1 VATNLAQTLKG
12 CRSWVDLQRRWRPLT
27 KKQKGNLFE
36 ELTKH
41 YLLLEPEYASKL
53 KSVWLLGEVPSRLA
67 KRLKLPSND
76 QGIDLVAETKE
87 GEYWAIQ
94 SKYREESDQSIT
106 WREISTFTGLAF
118 GVCRGFSYGLIA
130 STTERITNV
139 LKHQDRIGFAAL
151 DVWQGLD
158 EEFFKRLQNH
168 LYHKREVLKPRLPRP
183 HQNQAIADAVTY
195 FVKKKHKRG
204 KLIMPCGTG
213 KSLTSYFI
221 AQKLNA
227 RKIVIAVP
235 SLSLIKQTL
244 KAWMY
249 ESMARKQNVEWICV
263 CSDESAGKVEQ
274 DDAVV
279 LKQDLGVPCLTN
291 SKEIAEWLKRKH
303 NSLSIVFTT
312 YQSGEAL
319 AKAARKAGFTF
330 DLGIMDEAH
339 KTAGAKDR
347 LFSHLILDKN
357 IKIDRRLFMTATE
370 RRYRGESDEI
380 LSMEDPDDYG
390 ETIHKLSFKKA
401 LEYKPA
407 ILSDY
412 KVVTIH
418 ISKEEIVGLVRNRAF
433 VRPKMKGWGK
443 EMEAE
448 NLAALIALR
457 KAMSKYPIRHAVS
470 FHGSIKRAQDFQES
484 NDAYSKSFPSSGRLQ
499 TFHVSGKTP
508 TGTRAKEIDEFSK
521 APRGL
526 ITNARCLTEGVD
538 VPNIDAVL
546 FADPRRSLVDIVQA
560 VGRALRPSPNKKFG
574 YVIVPVVHKKNAK
587 PNDIFDSDSFKE
599 VLTTLR
605 ALGSQDDRLIEYFRA
620 ISQGKPSKN
629 KRPLEDILTEKL
641 AKKIDLREFAKSVEL
656 RCWDR
661 LAKLS
666 WRPFKDARAFVRSLK
681 LRNTH
686 EWRMY
691 GKGKLRGYPTKP
703 SDIPAGPQRVYR
715 GAGWV
720 NLGDWLGT
728 GRLSNIGR
736 KWRPFKEA
744 RSFVRRLGLKS
755 SKYWNLY
762 CVGKDSKKR
771 IKPADIP
778 GIPSRVYKLSG
789 WSSMGDWL
797 GTGVIASGTIKY
809 RPYERARSFVRSLGL
824 KSVAEWTLYI
834 HGRYGQKQKLP
845 KDIPMSPSVR
855 YKDKGWK
862 GFGDWLGTGTIAP
875 FLRKYRSLRSSKK
888 WANSLGL
895 KTVSEWKEYKKKNHL
910 PEDIPASPSLVYKN
924 DGWKGFGDWLG
935 SANISPFG
943 RTFLTYKKARA
954 ITRKL
959 RLRTQSEWVLFS
971 KGTHPRLGK
980 RPFNIP
986 SNPNLN
992 YKGKG
997 WRGWDDFLN
1006 MKSYRKEYFL
1016 KKHLSYKAARAI
1028 ARKLGC
1034 TKSADWGAALKKIKK
1049 QTSQSL
1055 VMPSR
1060 PKTYYA
1066 KKGWINWEDFLGY
1079 NKNKEYYKA
1088 IISKRYRP
1096 FKEAR
1101 AFARKRKYKSISE
1114 WRNLCV
1120 RKSKYDKKPRDIP
1133 SCPNFVYSGK
1143 GWVGWPNFLGTDQ
1156 KR

>member
-1 VATNLAQTLKG
+1 MATNLAQTLKG
-12 CRSWVDLQRRWRPLT
+12 CRSWADLQRRWRPLT

-53 KSVWLLGEVPSRLA
+53 KSVWLLGEVPTALA

-76 QGIDLVAETKE
+76 QGIDLLAETKE

-195 FVKKKHKRG
+195 FVKKRHKRG

-221 AQKLNA
+221 AQKLKA

-249 ESMARKQNVEWICV
+249 ESLARKQDVEWICV
-263 CSDESAGKVEQ
+263 CSDETAGKVEQ

-291 SKEIAEWLKRKH
+291 SKEIADWLKRKH
-303 NSLSIVFTT
+303 NSLTIVFTT
-312 YQSGEAL
+312 YQSGEIL
-319 AKAARKAGFTF
+319 AKAARDAAFTF

-339 KTAGAKDR
+339 KTAGAKER
-347 LFSHLILDKN
+347 LFSHLLLEKN

-418 ISKEEIVGLVRNRAF
+418 ISQEEIADLVRNRAF
-433 VRPKMKGWGK
+433 VRPKTKGWGK

-457 KAMSKYPIRHAVS
+457 KAMNKYPIRHAVS

-508 TGTRAKEIDEFSK
+508 TGTRAKEIDQFSR
-521 APRGL
+521 APRSL

-546 FADPRRSLVDIVQA
+546 FADPRKSLVDIVQA
-560 VGRALRPSPNKKFG
+560 VGRALRPSPKKKFG
-574 YVIVPVVHKKNAK
+574 YIVLPVVHEKNAK
-587 PNDIFDSDSFKE
+587 PEDIFASDSFKE

-605 ALGSQDDRLIEYFRA
+605 ALGSQDDRIIEYFRS
-620 ISQGKPSKN
+620 ISQGKCPGG
-629 KRPLEDILTEKL
+629 RRTFEGVLTEKL
-641 AKKIDLREFAKSVEL
+641 AEKIDLKEFVNSVEL

-661 LAKLS
+661 LAKLA
-666 WRPFKDARAFVRSLK
+666 WRSFEEARAHIRALKLKNQNQWRLYVIGRLPGHPPKPADIPVAPDNAYKAKGWISFGDWLGTWSVASTKRIFKPFKKAREFVHKLQFKSSLEWRRYATGRNIKLGPLPEDIPSNPNFTYRSKGWVSWGDWLGTGYIAPQFRVYRPLKEARAFVRSLNLK
-681 LRNTH
+681 TGSQ
-686 EWRMY
+686 WRDY
-691 GKGKLRGYPTKP
+691 TKGKLRGHKIKP
-703 SDIPAGPQRVYR
+703 DDIPANPASAYHGE
-715 GAGWV
+715 GWV
-720 NLGDWLGT
+720 
-728 GRLSNIGR
+728 
-736 KWRPFKEA
+736 
-744 RSFVRRLGLKS
+744 
-755 SKYWNLY
+755 
-762 CVGKDSKKR
+762 
-771 IKPADIP
+771 
-778 GIPSRVYKLSG
+778 
-789 WSSMGDWL
+789 SMGDWL
-797 GTGVIASGTIKY
+797 GTRSIAPQLREY
-809 RPYERARSFVRSLGL
+809 RSFNKARAFARSLCLKTVTAWRTLKKLPSDIPKKPYHVYRDMGWKSWSDWLGANVASTKDRNYREFKRARVFARKLKLGG
-824 KSVAEWTLYI
+824 KDEWIDFYKKGSI
-834 HGRYGQKQKLP
+834 P
-845 KDIPMSPSVR
+845 KDIPKTPSKA
-855 YKDKGWK
+855 YGGKGWK
-862 GFGDWLGTGTIAP
+862 GFGDWLGTGRVANQNFVYLP
-875 FLRKYRSLRSSKK
+875 FLKARAIVRK
-888 WANSLGL
+888 LGL
-895 KTVSEWKEYKKKNHL
+895 KNQKEWKAFTEKKKQKN
-910 PEDIPASPSLVYKN
+910 IPASPWRTYATKGWVSL
-924 DGWKGFGDWLG
+924 GDWLG
-935 SANISPFG
+935 NSNVAPSL
-943 RTFLTYKKARA
+943 RVFLPYAKARA
-954 ITRKL
+954 
-959 RLRTQSEWVLFS
+959 FS
-971 KGTHPRLGK
+971 RRLGFRGQVDWNSFCRGELK
-980 RPFNIP
+980 EKGLRPAKIP
-986 SNPNLN
+986 ADPRKTYLKN
-992 YKGKG
+992 GWKG
-997 WRGWDDFLN
+997 W
-1006 MKSYRKEYFL
+1006 
-1016 KKHLSYKAARAI
+1016 
-1028 ARKLGC
+1028 
-1034 TKSADWGAALKKIKK
+1034 AD
-1049 QTSQSL
+1049 
-1055 VMPSR
+1055 
-1060 PKTYYA
+1060 
-1066 KKGWINWEDFLGY
+1066 
-1079 NKNKEYYKA
+1079 
-1088 IISKRYRP
+1088 
-1096 FKEAR
+1096 
-1101 AFARKRKYKSISE
+1101 
-1114 WRNLCV
+1114 
-1120 RKSKYDKKPRDIP
+1120 
-1133 SCPNFVYSGK
+1133 
-1143 GWVGWPNFLGTDQ
+1143 FLGTDR

>member
-12 CRSWVDLQRRWRPLT
+12 CRSWADLQRRWRPLT

-53 KSVWLLGEVPSRLA
+53 KSVWLLGEVPTALA

-168 LYHKREVLKPRLPRP
+168 LYHKREALKPRLPRP
-183 HQNQAIADAVTY
+183 HQNKAIADAFTY

-221 AQKLNA
+221 AQKLKA
-227 RKIVIAVP
+227 RKILIAVP

-249 ESMARKQNVEWICV
+249 ESMARKQDVEWICV

-291 SKEIAEWLKRKH
+291 SKEIAEWLKHKH
-303 NSLSIVFTT
+303 NSLTIVFTT
-312 YQSGEAL
+312 YQSGQAL
-319 AKAARKAGFTF
+319 AKAARDAAFTF

-339 KTAGAKDR
+339 KTAGSKGR
-347 LFSHLILDKN
+347 VFSHLVLDKN
-357 IKIDRRLFMTATE
+357 VKISRRLFMTATE
-370 RRYRGESDEI
+370 RRYQGQSDEI

-401 LEYKPA
+401 LEYKPS

-418 ISKEEIVGLVRNRAF
+418 ISQEEIADLVRNRAF
-433 VRPKMKGWGK
+433 VRPKSKGWGK

-457 KAMSKYPIRHAVS
+457 KAMNKYPIRHAVS

-508 TGTRAKEIDEFSK
+508 TGTRAKEIDQFSK

-605 ALGSQDDRLIEYFRA
+605 ALGSQDDRIIEYFRA
-620 ISQGKPSKN
+620 VSQGRHPKGR
-629 KRPLEDILTEKL
+629 RPFEGVLTEIL
-641 AKKIDLREFAKSVEL
+641 AKKIDLREFVRSVEL

-666 WRPFKDARAFVRSLK
+666 WRPFIEARSFARSLGLK
-681 LRNTH
+681 SLE
-686 EWRMY
+686 EWSEKY
-691 GKGKLRGYPTKP
+691 TKGEIPA
-703 SDIPAGPQRVYR
+703 DIPIAPWGVYKDS
-715 GAGWV
+715 GWISA
-720 NLGDWLGT
+720 GDWLGT
-728 GRLSNIGR
+728 GNIATQKRVYIDYKKAEKIVRSLGLQNQTEWYNTTRAKNKKPAILEGIPNNPHQTYKDEGWKTWNEWLGTKPKGNRKFLSFVKARAVIRKLKFKSQKEFFSFCRGRDPLGR
-736 KWRPFKEA
+736 KLPINISA
-744 RSFVRRLGLKS
+744 TPHGTYKS
-755 SKYWNLY
+755 S
-762 CVGKDSKKR
+762 
-771 IKPADIP
+771 
-778 GIPSRVYKLSG
+778 G
-789 WSSMGDWL
+789 WKGYGDWL
-797 GTGVIASGTIKY
+797 GTGIRGTQERPYWSYEKCSVFMKSKAFTKQDDFIEFSKSPEYRKKYINYIPYNPQKVFKKKWKGWGHYLKTGNVATYQRKYLPFTAARKIVRKVGFKTIKEWRKACRGILLNRGSIPINVPANPNYVY
-809 RPYERARSFVRSLGL
+809 RN
-824 KSVAEWTLYI
+824 
-834 HGRYGQKQKLP
+834 
-845 KDIPMSPSVR
+845 
-855 YKDKGWK
+855 KGWK
-862 GFGDWLGTGTIAP
+862 GFGDWLGTGNLSPI
-875 FLRKYRSLRSSKK
+875 RKFCSFSKAKK
-888 WANSLGL
+888 WALENKIKSGL
-895 KTVSEWKEYKKKNHL
+895 EWKQMTIK
-910 PEDIPASPSLVYKN
+910 
-924 DGWKGFGDWLG
+924 LG
-935 SANISPFG
+935 SEFP
-943 RTFLTYKKARA
+943 
-954 ITRKL
+954 
-959 RLRTQSEWVLFS
+959 Q
-971 KGTHPRLGK
+971 
-980 RPFNIP
+980 NIP
-986 SNPNLN
+986 RVPFVA

-997 WRGWDDFLN
+997 WCGWPSFLSSDKWN
-1006 MKSYRKEYFL
+1006 PLRKICSYAE
-1016 KKHLSYKAARAI
+1016 
-1028 ARKLGC
+1028 
-1034 TKSADWGAALKKIKK
+1034 
-1049 QTSQSL
+1049 
-1055 VMPSR
+1055 
-1060 PKTYYA
+1060 A
-1066 KKGWINWEDFLGY
+1066 KK
-1079 NKNKEYYKA
+1079 
-1088 IISKRYRP
+1088 
-1096 FKEAR
+1096 
-1101 AFARKRKYKSISE
+1101 FARKNKIITCTQWMRFLKAKG
-1114 WRNLCV
+1114 NKAC
-1120 RKSKYDKKPRDIP
+1120 RDIP
-1133 SCPNFVYSGK
+1133 RAPDQVYIGK
-1143 GWVGWPNFLGTDQ
+1143 GWKSWPNFLGTDQ

>member
-1 VATNLAQTLKG
+1 VPTNLAQTLKG
-12 CRSWVDLQRRWRPLT
+12 CRSWADLQRRWRPLT

-36 ELTKH
+36 ELTKY

-53 KSVWLLGEVPSRLA
+53 KSVWLLGEVPTALA

-76 QGIDLVAETKE
+76 QGIDLLAETKE

-168 LYHKREVLKPRLPRP
+168 LYQKQEVLKPRLPRP
-183 HQNQAIADAVTY
+183 HQNKAIADAFTY
-195 FVKKKHKRG
+195 FIKKKHKRG

-221 AQKLNA
+221 AQKLKA

-249 ESMARKQNVEWICV
+249 ESMARKQDVEWICV

-291 SKEIAEWLKRKH
+291 SKQIAEWLKRKH
-303 NSLSIVFTT
+303 NALTIVFTT
-312 YQSGEAL
+312 YQSGQAL

-357 IKIDRRLFMTATE
+357 IKIARRLFMTATE

-380 LSMEDPDDYG
+380 LSMEDPDNYG

-401 LEYKPA
+401 LEYRPS

-418 ISKEEIVGLVRNRAF
+418 ISQEEVADLVRNRAF
-433 VRPKMKGWGK
+433 VRSKMKGWGK

-448 NLAALIALR
+448 SLAALIALR

-470 FHGSIKRAQDFQES
+470 FHGSIKRAQDFQET
-484 NDAYSKSFPSSGRLQ
+484 NDAYSKSFPSNGRLQ

-508 TGTRAKEIDEFSK
+508 TGTRAKEIDQFSK
-521 APRGL
+521 ARRSL

-546 FADPRRSLVDIVQA
+546 FADPRKSLVDIVQA
-560 VGRALRPSPNKKFG
+560 VGRALRPSTHKKFG

-587 PNDIFDSDSFKE
+587 SDEVLDSDSFKE

-605 ALGSQDDRLIEYFRA
+605 ALGSQDDRIIEYFRD
-620 ISQGKPSKN
+620 ISQGKASRIR
-629 KRPLEDILTEKL
+629 RPFEDVLTEQL
-641 AKKIDLREFAKSVEL
+641 AKKIDLKEFVNSIEL

-666 WRPFKDARAFVRSLK
+666 WRPF
-681 LRNTH
+681 
-686 EWRMY
+686 E
-691 GKGKLRGYPTKP
+691 
-703 SDIPAGPQRVYR
+703 
-715 GAGWV
+715 
-720 NLGDWLGT
+720 
-728 GRLSNIGR
+728 
-736 KWRPFKEA
+736 EA
-744 RSFVRRLGLKS
+744 RDFVHRLGLKS
-755 SKYWNLY
+755 GKEWFLFAKSKRL
-762 CVGKDSKKR
+762 
-771 IKPADIP
+771 PPDIP
-778 GIPSRVYKLSG
+778 VAARRVYSDAG
-789 WSSMGDWL
+789 WKSMGDWL
-797 GTGVIASGTIKY
+797 GTGYISHRLRRYWTFSK
-809 RPYERARSFVRSLGL
+809 ARNYVHKLGL
-824 KSVAEWTLYI
+824 KTRDQWETFSHAKNIST
-834 HGRYGQKQKLP
+834 KSCP
-845 KDIPMSPSVR
+845 DFIPIAPQIV
-855 YKDKGWK
+855 YKDEGWS
-862 GFGDWLGTGTIAP
+862 GMGDWLGTGFIHP
-875 FLRKYRSLRSSKK
+875 RLRKYQSFDKARAFVCKLGLKSTSDWQLFCAGKLKGIEKLPNSIPTHPDRVYSGKGWKGMGHWLGTDYIANFLRSYMPFRK
-888 WANSLGL
+888 ARLFARGLGL
-895 KTVSEWKEYKKKNHL
+895 KTSKEWDLYYNKHK
-910 PEDIPASPSLVYKN
+910 PPGIPAAPKIVYK
-924 DGWKGFGDWLG
+924 DKGWEGMGDWLG
-935 SANISPFG
+935 TDSIASQF
-943 RTFLTYKKARA
+943 RVYRSYKKAVGFV
-954 ITRKL
+954 RKL
-959 RLRTQSEWVLFS
+959 GLKSQKDWYRYVKGGFLDKPTLPKDIPANPVRTYSGSGWKGIGHWIGSFNTAPYEREYMPFNKARLFARSLNLKSRSEWRNFCS
-971 KGTHPRLGK
+971 NRLK
-980 RPFNIP
+980 TKKPINIP
-986 SNPNLN
+986 SNPNLV
-992 YKGKG
+992 YSSWKGMGDWLGTGNISNEQKK
-997 WRGWDDFLN
+997 FLQF
-1006 MKSYRKEYFL
+1006 RE
-1016 KKHLSYKAARAI
+1016 ARNV
-1028 ARKLGC
+1028 ARKLKLRSMSQWKQHISS
-1034 TKSADWGAALKKIKK
+1034 TKAVNL
-1049 QTSQSL
+1049 
-1055 VMPSR
+1055 
-1060 PKTYYA
+1060 PKAPDIVYK
-1066 KKGWINWEDFLGY
+1066 KKGWLGW
-1079 NKNKEYYKA
+1079 
-1088 IISKRYRP
+1088 S
-1096 FKEAR
+1096 
-1101 AFARKRKYKSISE
+1101 
-1114 WRNLCV
+1114 
-1120 RKSKYDKKPRDIP
+1120 
-1133 SCPNFVYSGK
+1133 
-1143 GWVGWPNFLGTDQ
+1143 NFLGTDR
-1156 KR
+1156 KPKT

>member
-1 VATNLAQTLKG
+1 MATNLAQTLKG
-12 CRSWVDLQRRWRPLT
+12 CRSWADLQRRWRPLT

-53 KSVWLLGEVPSRLA
+53 KSVWLLGEVPTALA

-76 QGIDLVAETKE
+76 QGIDLLAETKE

-249 ESMARKQNVEWICV
+249 ESMARKQDVEWICV

-303 NSLSIVFTT
+303 NSLTIVFTT
-312 YQSGEAL
+312 YQSGQAL
-319 AKAARKAGFTF
+319 AKAARDAAFTF
-330 DLGIMDEAH
+330 DLGILDEAH
-339 KTAGAKDR
+339 KTAGGKGR
-347 LFSHLILDKN
+347 VFSHLVLDKN
-357 IKIDRRLFMTATE
+357 VKISRRLFMTATE
-370 RRYRGESDEI
+370 RRYQGQSDEI

-418 ISKEEIVGLVRNRAF
+418 ISQEEIADLVRNRAF
-433 VRPKMKGWGK
+433 VRPKTKGWDK

-457 KAMSKYPIRHAVS
+457 KAMNKYPIRHAVS
-470 FHGSIKRAQDFQES
+470 FHGSIRRAQDFQES
-484 NDAYSKSFPSSGRLQ
+484 NDAYTKSFPSSESLQ
-499 TFHVSGKTP
+499 TFHVSGNTP
-508 TGTRAKEIDEFSK
+508 TGTRAKEIDQFSK
-521 APRGL
+521 APRSL

-546 FADPRRSLVDIVQA
+546 FADPRKSLVDIVQA

-574 YVIVPVVHKKNAK
+574 YVIVPVVHEKNAK
-587 PNDIFDSDSFKE
+587 SDEVLDSDSFRE

-605 ALGSQDDRLIEYFRA
+605 ALGSQDDRIIEYFKD
-620 ISQGKPSKN
+620 ISQGKASRIR
-629 KRPLEDILTEKL
+629 RPFEDVMTERL
-641 AKKIDLREFAKSVEL
+641 AKKINLKEFVNSVEL

-666 WRPFKDARAFVRSLK
+666 WRPFHEARDHVRVLRLDSMQGWLK
-681 LRNTH
+681 LCLKR
-686 EWRMY
+686 RQ
-691 GKGKLRGYPTKP
+691 GL
-703 SDIPAGPQRVYR
+703 APQ
-715 GAGWV
+715 
-720 NLGDWLGT
+720 
-728 GRLSNIGR
+728 
-736 KWRPFKEA
+736 
-744 RSFVRRLGLKS
+744 LK
-755 SKYWNLY
+755 
-762 CVGKDSKKR
+762 D
-771 IKPADIP
+771 
-778 GIPSRVYKLSG
+778 
-789 WSSMGDWL
+789 
-797 GTGVIASGTIKY
+797 
-809 RPYERARSFVRSLGL
+809 
-824 KSVAEWTLYI
+824 
-834 HGRYGQKQKLP
+834 
-845 KDIPMSPSVR
+845 
-855 YKDKGWK
+855 
-862 GFGDWLGTGTIAP
+862 
-875 FLRKYRSLRSSKK
+875 
-888 WANSLGL
+888 
-895 KTVSEWKEYKKKNHL
+895 
-910 PEDIPASPSLVYKN
+910 
-924 DGWKGFGDWLG
+924 
-935 SANISPFG
+935 
-943 RTFLTYKKARA
+943 
-954 ITRKL
+954 
-959 RLRTQSEWVLFS
+959 
-971 KGTHPRLGK
+971 
-980 RPFNIP
+980 IP
-986 SNPNLN
+986 SNPDKAYQNL
-992 YKGKG
+992 
-997 WRGWDDFLN
+997 DP
-1006 MKSYRKEYFL
+1006 
-1016 KKHLSYKAARAI
+1016 
-1028 ARKLGC
+1028 
-1034 TKSADWGAALKKIKK
+1034 
-1049 QTSQSL
+1049 Q
-1055 VMPSR
+1055 R
-1060 PKTYYA
+1060 PLA
-1066 KKGWINWEDFLGY
+1066 WLPGRSN
-1079 NKNKEYYKA
+1079 
-1088 IISKRYRP
+1088 P
-1096 FKEAR
+1096 CH
-1101 AFARKRKYKSISE
+1101 
-1114 WRNLCV
+1114 RN
-1120 RKSKYDKKPRDIP
+1120 
-1133 SCPNFVYSGK
+1133 
-1143 GWVGWPNFLGTDQ
+1143 
-1156 KR
+1156 

>member
-12 CRSWVDLQRRWRPLT
+12 CRSWADLQRRWRPLT

-53 KSVWLLGEVPSRLA
+53 KSVWLLGEVPTALA

-76 QGIDLVAETKE
+76 QGIDLLAETNE

-151 DVWQGLD
+151 DVWQGLN
-158 EEFFKRLQNH
+158 EEFFKRLQQQ
-168 LYHKREVLKPRLPRP
+168 LYHKREVLKARLPRP
-183 HQNQAIADAVTY
+183 HQNKAIADAVTY

-221 AQKLNA
+221 AQKLKA
-227 RKIVIAVP
+227 QKIVIAVP

-249 ESMARKQNVEWICV
+249 ESMARKQDVEWICV

-303 NSLSIVFTT
+303 NSLTIVFTT
-312 YQSGEAL
+312 YQSGQAL
-319 AKAARKAGFTF
+319 AKAARDAAFTF

-347 LFSHLILDKN
+347 LFSHLILDNN
-357 IKIDRRLFMTATE
+357 IKINRRLFMTATE

-390 ETIHKLSFKKA
+390 ETLHKLSFKKA

-418 ISKEEIVGLVRNRAF
+418 ISQEEIADLVRNRAF
-433 VRPKMKGWGK
+433 VKPKTKGWGK

-457 KAMSKYPIRHAVS
+457 KAMNKYPIRHAVS

-508 TGTRAKEIDEFSK
+508 TGTRAKEIDQFSR

-629 KRPLEDILTEKL
+629 KRPLEDVLTEKL

-666 WRPFKDARAFVRSLK
+666 WRPFEEAREVVRALKVRSSEKYRLLFDK
-681 LRNTH
+681 QKNQNVKILP
-686 EWRMY
+686 
-691 GKGKLRGYPTKP
+691 L
-703 SDIPAGPQRVYR
+703 DIPLKPDRIYKDI
-715 GAGWV
+715 GWKSWS
-720 NLGDWLGT
+720 DWLG
-728 GRLSNIGR
+728 SKNIATFLRQYTKFISAR
-736 KWRPFKEA
+736 KYIRK
-744 RSFVRRLGLKS
+744 LKLKS
-755 SKYWNLY
+755 QGEWRLY
-762 CVGKDSKKR
+762 SQGKLKG
-771 IKPADIP
+771 KPQKPQEIP
-778 GIPSRVYKLSG
+778 TSPDVVYKNSG
-789 WSSMGDWL
+789 WSGYSNWL
-797 GTGVIASGTIKY
+797 GNGVVIRSPLFNYKAALKYIRREELQKASEYKKWIGKKHQLDIYPYKRIPKAPEIA
-809 RPYERARSFVRSLGL
+809 
-824 KSVAEWTLYI
+824 
-834 HGRYGQKQKLP
+834 
-845 KDIPMSPSVR
+845 
-855 YKDKGWK
+855 YKNKGWK
-862 GFGDWLGTGTIAP
+862 GWYHWLGQRERYMPKTFYLPYGKA
-875 FLRKYRSLRSSKK
+875 KK
-888 WANSLGL
+888 IVKKEKL
-895 KTVSEWKEYKKKNHL
+895 KNRNEWRRFVLTKDFKKLCYKKVPL
-910 PEDIPASPSLVYKN
+910 SPHKIYGKKA
-924 DGWKGFGDWLG
+924 WKGWGDWLG
-935 SANISPFG
+935 SGNVATRRIRFWS
-943 RTFLTYKKARA
+943 YKKASKYLKTLK
-954 ITRKL
+954 IKNTNEWRKYL
-959 RLRTQSEWVLFS
+959 RNQNPLT
-971 KGTHPRLGK
+971 PK
-980 RPFNIP
+980 RIKNIP
-986 SNPNLN
+986 TNPQKV
-992 YKGKG
+992 YRSSG
-997 WRGWDDFLN
+997 WR
-1006 MKSYRKEYFL
+1006 S
-1016 KKHLSYKAARAI
+1016 LS
-1028 ARKLGC
+1028 L
-1034 TKSADWGAALKKIKK
+1034 
-1049 QTSQSL
+1049 
-1055 VMPSR
+1055 
-1060 PKTYYA
+1060 
-1066 KKGWINWEDFLGY
+1066 FLGY
-1079 NKNKEYYKA
+1079 DPKNQICETWAAKYIELKN
-1088 IISKRYRP
+1088 
-1096 FKEAR
+1096 
-1101 AFARKRKYKSISE
+1101 ARKRIKPFSLQRISDWRKFVKTKKGFLKESRIPHQPNVVYKK
-1114 WRNLCV
+1114 R
-1120 RKSKYDKKPRDIP
+1120 
-1133 SCPNFVYSGK
+1133 
-1143 GWVGWPNFLGTDQ
+1143 GWVGWPDFLGANK
-1156 KR
+1156 KRGAKTYTS

>member
-1 VATNLAQTLKG
+1 MATNLAQTLKG
-12 CRSWVDLQRRWRPLT
+12 CRSWADLQRRWRPLT
-27 KKQKGNLFE
+27 KKQKGDLFE
-36 ELTKH
+36 QLTKH

-53 KSVWLLGEVPSRLA
+53 KSVWLLGEVPTALA

-76 QGIDLVAETKE
+76 QGIDLVAETKD

-151 DVWQGLD
+151 DVWQGLN
-158 EEFFKRLQNH
+158 EEFFKRLQQQ

-249 ESMARKQNVEWICV
+249 ESMARKQDVEWICV
-263 CSDESAGKVEQ
+263 CSDESAGKVQQ

-291 SKEIAEWLKRKH
+291 SKEIAQWLKRKH

-312 YQSGEAL
+312 YQSGQAL
-319 AKAARKAGFTF
+319 AKAARTAGFTF
-330 DLGIMDEAH
+330 DLGILDEAH
-339 KTAGAKDR
+339 KTAGSKGR
-347 LFSHLILDKN
+347 VFSHLVLDKN
-357 IKIDRRLFMTATE
+357 VKISRRLFMTATE
-370 RRYRGESDEI
+370 RRYQGQSDEI

-401 LEYKPA
+401 LDYKPS

-418 ISKEEIVGLVRNRAF
+418 ISQEEVADLVRNRAF
-433 VRPKMKGWGK
+433 VRSKMKGWGK

-448 NLAALIALR
+448 SLAALIALR

-484 NDAYSKSFPSSGRLQ
+484 NDTYSKSFPSNGRLQ

-508 TGTRAKEIDEFSK
+508 TGTRAKEIDLFSK
-521 APRGL
+521 APRSL

-560 VGRALRPSPNKKFG
+560 VGRALRPSPNKKYG

-587 PNDIFDSDSFKE
+587 ADDIFESDSFKE

-605 ALGSQDDRLIEYFRA
+605 ALGSQDDRIIEYFRA
-620 ISQGKPSKN
+620 VSQGKPQGHT
-629 KRPLEDILTEKL
+629 RPFEGVLSEKL
-641 AKKIDLREFAKSVEL
+641 AKRINLKEFFNSVEL

-666 WRPFKDARAFVRSLK
+666 WRPFTDAREFARKLK
-681 LRNTH
+681 L
-686 EWRMY
+686 
-691 GKGKLRGYPTKP
+691 KGKSTWR
-703 SDIPAGPQRVYR
+703 S
-715 GAGWV
+715 W
-720 NLGDWLGT
+720 
-728 GRLSNIGR
+728 RLL
-736 KWRPFKEA
+736 KE
-744 RSFVRRLGLKS
+744 R
-755 SKYWNLY
+755 
-762 CVGKDSKKR
+762 
-771 IKPADIP
+771 PADIP
-778 GIPSRVYKLSG
+778 SAPDVIYLQMG
-789 WSSMGDWL
+789 W
-797 GTGVIASGTIKY
+797 
-809 RPYERARSFVRSLGL
+809 R
-824 KSVAEWTLYI
+824 
-834 HGRYGQKQKLP
+834 
-845 KDIPMSPSVR
+845 
-855 YKDKGWK
+855 GW
-862 GFGDWLGTGTIAP
+862 GDWLGTGTIAP
-875 FLRKYRSLRSSKK
+875 QMRAYRPFIKARKFARNLQILRQEDWFKYTK
-888 WANSLGL
+888 GL
-895 KTVSEWKEYKKKNHL
+895 L
-910 PEDIPASPSLVYKN
+910 PMRGKIPDDIPANPRQVYK
-924 DGWKGFGDWLG
+924 GQGFITMGDWLG
-935 SANISPFG
+935 TGRIANFNRSYWPF
-943 RTFLTYKKARA
+943 RKARNFV
-954 ITRKL
+954 RKL
-959 RLRTQSEWVLFS
+959 KLKTREQWFRYHKDGL
-971 KGTHPRLGK
+971 KGRPNCPRE
-980 RPFNIP
+980 IP
-986 SNPNLN
+986 LKPERA

-997 WRGWDDFLN
+997 WKHIGDWLGTSPVSSRG
-1006 MKSYRKEYFL
+1006 RKYVPFNTA
-1016 KKHLSYKAARAI
+1016 KMS
-1028 ARKLGC
+1028 ARKLGLLNQSEWQNFVRQ
-1034 TKSADWGAALKKIKK
+1034 KRLLKRGYDLPYHPQRIY
-1049 QTSQSL
+1049 Q
-1055 VMPSR
+1055 
-1060 PKTYYA
+1060 
-1066 KKGWINWEDFLGY
+1066 KKGWTDWVDFLGATPEARRSR
-1079 NKNKEYYKA
+1079 K
-1088 IISKRYRP
+1088 YRP
-1096 FKEAR
+1096 FKRAR
-1101 AFARKRKYKSISE
+1101 LFTRKLKLKNQTEWLRYSRGSISSLAKKPADIPQKPERAYKDNGWINYGDWLGTGYVNPRLRKYRPFHRAKAFARSLGLKSYSE
-1114 WRNLCV
+1114 WLRYARGEL
-1120 RKSKYDKKPRDIP
+1120 KISSKLPHDIP
-1133 SCPNFVYSGK
+1133 TQADNSYKKK
-1143 GWVGWPNFLGTDQ
+1143 GWTGWPNFLGTDR
-1156 KR
+1156 K

>member
-1 VATNLAQTLKG
+1 MATNLAQTLKG
-12 CRSWVDLQRRWRPLT
+12 CRSWADLQRRWRPLT

-53 KSVWLLGEVPSRLA
+53 KSVWLLGEVPTALA

-76 QGIDLVAETKE
+76 QGIDLLAETKE

-151 DVWQGLD
+151 DVWQGLN
-158 EEFFKRLQNH
+158 EEFFKRLQQQ
-168 LYHKREVLKPRLPRP
+168 LYHKREVLKARLPRP
-183 HQNQAIADAVTY
+183 HQNKAIADAVTY

-221 AQKLNA
+221 AQKLKA
-227 RKIVIAVP
+227 QKIVIAVP

-249 ESMARKQNVEWICV
+249 ESMARKQDVEWICV

-303 NSLSIVFTT
+303 NSLTIVFTT
-312 YQSGEAL
+312 YQSGQAL
-319 AKAARKAGFTF
+319 AKAARDAAFTF

-347 LFSHLILDKN
+347 LFSHLILDNN
-357 IKIDRRLFMTATE
+357 IKINRRLFMTATE

-390 ETIHKLSFKKA
+390 ETLHKLSFKKA

-418 ISKEEIVGLVRNRAF
+418 ISQEEIADLVRDRAF
-433 VRPKMKGWGK
+433 VRPKTKGWGK

-457 KAMSKYPIRHAVS
+457 KAMNKYPIRHAVS

-508 TGTRAKEIDEFSK
+508 TGTRAKEIDQFSR

-666 WRPFKDARAFVRSLK
+666 WRPF
-681 LRNTH
+681 
-686 EWRMY
+686 E
-691 GKGKLRGYPTKP
+691 
-703 SDIPAGPQRVYR
+703 
-715 GAGWV
+715 
-720 NLGDWLGT
+720 
-728 GRLSNIGR
+728 
-736 KWRPFKEA
+736 EA
-744 RSFVRRLGLKS
+744 RSFVRGLGLKS
-755 SKYWNLY
+755 GNEWFLFAKSKRL
-762 CVGKDSKKR
+762 
-771 IKPADIP
+771 PPDIP
-778 GIPSRVYKLSG
+778 VAARRVYRDTG
-789 WSSMGDWL
+789 WRSMGDWL
-797 GTGVIASGTIKY
+797 GTGYVSHRLRNYWTFSK
-809 RPYERARSFVRSLGL
+809 ARSYVRKLNLKTREEWFAYIRSKDEKTGLCPEYIPANPQQVYKGKGWKGTSDWIGTFNLHHRWRKYLPFNKAREFVCKLNLKNTSDWQLFCAGKLKGLAKIPNNIPTHPDRAYKGKGWKGMGHWLGTDYIANFLRSYMSFRKARFFARGLGL
-824 KSVAEWTLYI
+824 KTRKEWDSYYNK
-834 HGRYGQKQKLP
+834 HKPPG
-845 KDIPMSPSVR
+845 IPAAPNIV

-862 GFGDWLGTGTIAP
+862 NMGDWLGTDSIASQ
-875 FLRKYRSLRSSKK
+875 FRVYRSYKK
-888 WANSLGL
+888 AVGFVRKLGL
-895 KTVSEWKEYKKKNHL
+895 KSQKDWYKYVKGGFIDKPSL
-910 PEDIPASPSLVYKN
+910 PRDIPANPVRTYRQN
-924 DGWKGFGDWLG
+924 GWKSLGHWLG
-935 SANISPFG
+935 
-943 RTFLTYKKARA
+943 TFNKATFEREYMPLNRA
-954 ITRKL
+954 
-959 RLRTQSEWVLFS
+959 RLFVRSLNLKSRSEWRDFCAN
-971 KGTHPRLGK
+971 RLK
-980 RPFNIP
+980 RKKPVNIP
-986 SNPNLN
+986 SNPNLV
-992 YKGKG
+992 YSSWKGMGDWLGTGNMSNKQKKFLQFREA
-997 WRGWDDFLN
+997 RGV
-1006 MKSYRKEYFL
+1006 
-1016 KKHLSYKAARAI
+1016 
-1028 ARKLGC
+1028 ARKL
-1034 TKSADWGAALKKIKK
+1034 KLRSMSEWKKHISSIKAVN
-1049 QTSQSL
+1049 L
-1055 VMPSR
+1055 
-1060 PKTYYA
+1060 PKAPDIVYK
-1066 KKGWINWEDFLGY
+1066 KKGWLGW
-1079 NKNKEYYKA
+1079 
-1088 IISKRYRP
+1088 S
-1096 FKEAR
+1096 
-1101 AFARKRKYKSISE
+1101 
-1114 WRNLCV
+1114 
-1120 RKSKYDKKPRDIP
+1120 
-1133 SCPNFVYSGK
+1133 
-1143 GWVGWPNFLGTDQ
+1143 NFLGTDR
-1156 KR
+1156 KPVS

>member
-1 VATNLAQTLKG
+1 MATTLAQTLKG
-12 CRSWVDLQRRWRPLT
+12 CRSWADLQSRWRPLT

-53 KSVWLLGEVPSRLA
+53 KSIWLLGEVPTALA

-76 QGIDLVAETKE
+76 QGIDLIAETKE

-118 GVCRGFSYGLIA
+118 GVCRDFSYGLIA

-158 EEFFKRLQNH
+158 EEFFKRLQQH
-168 LYHKREVLKPRLPRP
+168 LYHKPEVLKARLPRP

-221 AQKLNA
+221 AQKLKA
-227 RKIVIAVP
+227 QKIVIAVP

-274 DDAVV
+274 DDTVV

-303 NSLSIVFTT
+303 NCLTIVFTT
-312 YQSGEAL
+312 YQSGQAL
-319 AKAARKAGFTF
+319 AQAARDAAFTF

-347 LFSHLILDKN
+347 LFSHLLLDKN
-357 IKIDRRLFMTATE
+357 IKINRRLFMTATE

-401 LEYKPA
+401 LEYKPS

-470 FHGSIKRAQDFQES
+470 FHGSINRAQDFKES
-484 NDAYSKSFPSSGRLQ
+484 NDAYSKSFPLSGRLQ

-508 TGTRAKEIDEFSK
+508 TGTRAKEIDQFSK
-521 APRGL
+521 APRSL

-560 VGRALRPSPNKKFG
+560 VGRALRPSPSKKFG
-574 YVIVPVVHKKNAK
+574 YVIVPVVHEKNAK
-587 PNDIFDSDSFKE
+587 PDDIFESDSFKE
-599 VLTTLR
+599 VLTTIR
-605 ALGSQDDRLIEYFRA
+605 ALGSQDDRIIEYFRA
-620 ISQGKPSKN
+620 ISQGKPQGNRRSF
-629 KRPLEDILTEKL
+629 EGVLTEKL
-641 AKKIDLREFAKSVEL
+641 AKKIDLREFARSVEL

-666 WRPFKDARAFVRSLK
+666 WRPFK
-681 LRNTH
+681 
-686 EWRMY
+686 E
-691 GKGKLRGYPTKP
+691 
-703 SDIPAGPQRVYR
+703 
-715 GAGWV
+715 
-720 NLGDWLGT
+720 
-728 GRLSNIGR
+728 
-736 KWRPFKEA
+736 
-744 RSFVRRLGLKS
+744 
-755 SKYWNLY
+755 
-762 CVGKDSKKR
+762 
-771 IKPADIP
+771 
-778 GIPSRVYKLSG
+778 
-789 WSSMGDWL
+789 
-797 GTGVIASGTIKY
+797 
-809 RPYERARSFVRSLGL
+809 ARSFVRSLKLQNWRKYCTENRGDLPTRPPDIPANPDIIYLTKGWGGWPDWLGKPIERFL
-824 KSVAEWTLYI
+824 KYEEAKKKIQRLKIASSLEFNKIQRKSRIRWMKMIPRTPNIVYKQNWCGWGQFLGCDERSPRFRKFLPFNQAREVARKMKLNFFKEYKAI
-834 HGRYGQKQKLP
+834 VHGKDPAGRKLP
-845 KDIPMSPSVR
+845 PNMPKAPEIT
-855 YKDKGWK
+855 YIKKGWK
-862 GFGDWLGTGTIAP
+862 SAGDFLGTGRVACAKRKFLP
-875 FLRKYRSLRSSKK
+875 FKKARNYARSLNCKSGR
-888 WANSLGL
+888 
-895 KTVSEWKEYKKKNHL
+895 EWKEFVAGKNKKLGKIPSNIPRL
-910 PEDIPASPSLVYKN
+910 PWKTYKN
-924 DGWKGFGDWLG
+924 EFVSWKDWLG
-935 SANISPFG
+935 SKYEATFRRKFAPF
-943 RTFLTYKKARA
+943 RKARKWA
-954 ITRKL
+954 RKQNLTGQKDWAKFNADVVQGL
-959 RLRTQSEWVLFS
+959 RI
-971 KGTHPRLGK
+971 
-980 RPFNIP
+980 RPSYIP
-986 SNPNLN
+986 TNPQQV

-997 WRGWDDFLN
+997 WTSFGDWVGTGYVAHRN
-1006 MKSYRKEYFL
+1006 RKFWPF
-1016 KKHLSYKAARAI
+1016 KKARAYVQRLKLKNFQEWREYSSGKNKTLGHRPEFIPGVPEKKYKKDGWKGI
-1028 ARKLGC
+1028 A
-1034 TKSADWGAALKKIKK
+1034 
-1049 QTSQSL
+1049 
-1055 VMPSR
+1055 
-1060 PKTYYA
+1060 
-1066 KKGWINWEDFLGY
+1066 DFLG
-1079 NKNKEYYKA
+1079 
-1088 IISKRYRP
+1088 RD
-1096 FKEAR
+1096 
-1101 AFARKRKYKSISE
+1101 RKKKS
-1114 WRNLCV
+1114 
-1120 RKSKYDKKPRDIP
+1120 
-1133 SCPNFVYSGK
+1133 
-1143 GWVGWPNFLGTDQ
+1143 
-1156 KR
+1156 

>member
-1 VATNLAQTLKG
+1 MATNLAQTLKG
-12 CRSWVDLQRRWRPLT
+12 CRSWADLQRRWRLLT

-36 ELTKH
+36 ELTKY

-53 KSVWLLGEVPSRLA
+53 KSVWLLGEVPTALA

-118 GVCRGFSYGLIA
+118 GVCRDFSYGLIA

-151 DVWQGLD
+151 EVWQGLD
-158 EEFFKRLQNH
+158 ENFFKRLQNH
-168 LYHKREVLKPRLPRP
+168 LYHKREVLKARLPRP
-183 HQNQAIADAVTY
+183 HQNKAIADAVTY
-195 FVKKKHKRG
+195 FAKKKNRRG

-221 AQKLNA
+221 AQKLKA

-249 ESMARKQNVEWICV
+249 ESMARKQDVEWICV

-291 SKEIAEWLKRKH
+291 SKEIADWLKRKH
-303 NSLSIVFTT
+303 NSLTIVFTT

-508 TGTRAKEIDEFSK
+508 TGTRAKEIDQFSK

-574 YVIVPVVHKKNAK
+574 YVIVPVVHEKNAK
-587 PNDIFDSDSFKE
+587 PDDILESDSFQE

-605 ALGSQDDRLIEYFRA
+605 ALGSQDDRLIEYFRS
-620 ISQGKPSKN
+620 ISQGKSSKN
-629 KRPLEDILTEKL
+629 RRPLEDILTEKL
-641 AKKIDLREFAKSVEL
+641 AQKIDLRDFAKSVEL

-666 WRPFKDARAFVRSLK
+666 WRPF
-681 LRNTH
+681 
-686 EWRMY
+686 E
-691 GKGKLRGYPTKP
+691 
-703 SDIPAGPQRVYR
+703 
-715 GAGWV
+715 
-720 NLGDWLGT
+720 
-728 GRLSNIGR
+728 
-736 KWRPFKEA
+736 EA
-744 RSFVRRLGLKS
+744 RGFVHGLGLKS
-755 SKYWNLY
+755 GNEWFLFAKSKRL
-762 CVGKDSKKR
+762 
-771 IKPADIP
+771 PPDIP
-778 GIPSRVYKLSG
+778 VAARRVYRDTG
-789 WSSMGDWL
+789 WRSMGDWL
-797 GTGVIASGTIKY
+797 GTGYVSHRLRNYWTFSK
-809 RPYERARSFVRSLGL
+809 ARSYVRKLSLKTREEWFAYTRSKDKKTGLCPDYIPANPQQVYKGKGWKGTSDWIGIDSKHPRWRKYLPFNKARKFVCKLNLKNTSDWQLFCAGKLKRLGKLPNNIPTHPDRVYKGKGWKGMGHWLGTDYIANFLRSYMSFKQARLFARGLGLKTSAEWDLYYNKYKPPGIPAAPKIVYQNKGWKGMGDWLGTDEIATQLRVYRSYRKAVRFVRSLGL
-824 KSVAEWTLYI
+824 KSQNDWYKYVKGEFKDKPA
-834 HGRYGQKQKLP
+834 LP
-845 KDIPMSPSVR
+845 KDIPANPVR
-855 YKDKGWK
+855 VYRANGWR
-862 GFGDWLGTGTIAP
+862 GLGHWLGEFNVAP
-875 FLRKYRSLRSSKK
+875 FDRIYMPFSKARLFVRSL
-888 WANSLGL
+888 NL
-895 KTVSEWKEYKKKNHL
+895 KRRSEWRDFCANRLKRKKPK
-910 PEDIPASPSLVYKN
+910 
-924 DGWKGFGDWLG
+924 
-935 SANISPFG
+935 
-943 RTFLTYKKARA
+943 
-954 ITRKL
+954 
-959 RLRTQSEWVLFS
+959 
-971 KGTHPRLGK
+971 
-980 RPFNIP
+980 NIP
-986 SNPNLN
+986 SNPNLV
-992 YKGKG
+992 YSTWKGMGDWLGTGNISNNQKK
-997 WRGWDDFLN
+997 FLQF
-1006 MKSYRKEYFL
+1006 RK
-1016 KKHLSYKAARAI
+1016 ARNA
-1028 ARKLGC
+1028 ARKLELRSMSEWKKYISS
-1034 TKSADWGAALKKIKK
+1034 TKEINL
-1049 QTSQSL
+1049 
-1055 VMPSR
+1055 
-1060 PKTYYA
+1060 PKAPDNVYK
-1066 KKGWINWEDFLGY
+1066 KKGWIGWPDFLGT
-1079 NKNKEYYKA
+1079 E
-1088 IISKRYRP
+1088 R
-1096 FKEAR
+1096 
-1101 AFARKRKYKSISE
+1101 RKKS
-1114 WRNLCV
+1114 
-1120 RKSKYDKKPRDIP
+1120 
-1133 SCPNFVYSGK
+1133 
-1143 GWVGWPNFLGTDQ
+1143 
-1156 KR
+1156 

>member
-1 VATNLAQTLKG
+1 MATNLAQTLKG
-12 CRSWVDLQRRWRPLT
+12 CRSWADLQRRWRPLT

-36 ELTKH
+36 ELTKY

-53 KSVWLLGEVPSRLA
+53 KSVWLLGEVPTALA

-87 GEYWAIQ
+87 GDYWAIQ

-118 GVCRGFSYGLIA
+118 GVCRDFSYGLIA

-158 EEFFKRLQNH
+158 EEFFKRLQQH
-168 LYHKREVLKPRLPRP
+168 LYHKPEVLKARLPRP

-221 AQKLNA
+221 AQKLKA

-274 DDAVV
+274 DDTVV

-291 SKEIAEWLKRKH
+291 SNEITEWLKRKH
-303 NSLSIVFTT
+303 NALTIVFTT
-312 YQSGEAL
+312 YQSGQAL
-319 AKAARKAGFTF
+319 AKAARDAAFTF

-380 LSMEDPDDYG
+380 LSMEDPNDYG
-390 ETIHKLSFKKA
+390 ETFHKLSFKKA

-418 ISKEEIVGLVRNRAF
+418 ISKKEIADLVRNRAF
-433 VRPKMKGWGK
+433 VRPKTKGWSK

-457 KAMSKYPIRHAVS
+457 KGMGKYPIRHAVS

-484 NDAYSKSFPSSGRLQ
+484 NDAYSKSFPSGGRIQ

-508 TGTRAKEIDEFSK
+508 TGTRAREIDQFSR
-521 APRGL
+521 APRSL

-546 FADPRRSLVDIVQA
+546 FADPRKSLVDIVQA

-574 YVIVPVVHKKNAK
+574 YVIIPVVHEKNAK
-587 PNDIFDSDSFKE
+587 PKDIFDSDSFKE
-599 VLTTLR
+599 VLSTLR
-605 ALGSQDDRLIEYFRA
+605 ALGSQDDRIIEYFRSV
-620 ISQGKPSKN
+620 SQGKPKKHIQRFEGVLS
-629 KRPLEDILTEKL
+629 EKL
-641 AKKIDLREFAKSVEL
+641 AKKIDLKEFVNSVEL
-656 RCWDR
+656 CCWNR

-666 WRPFKDARAFVRSLK
+666 WRPFAEARNFARGLK
-681 LRNTH
+681 LQNFQNWKSFCKNTNN
-686 EWRMY
+686 
-691 GKGKLRGYPTKP
+691 LLPA
-703 SDIPAGPQRVYR
+703 DIPKQPSYVYKDE
-715 GAGWV
+715 GWV
-720 NLGDWLGT
+720 GINDWLGNGKRDRSKVPFWPYLKAKEYVRRLNFKSVREWLKYCDKSVKNENLKPMQIPRDVATFYKKSGWESWIDFLGLETKDIWSFEKARSFARKLKLQNMREWKTYRRRGLKGLPPKPDGVPSSPDNIYSKKGWISWRDWLGT
-728 GRLSNIGR
+728 ETYNYKQARAYVRGLKFKNTTEWRRYIKR
-736 KWRPFKEA
+736 MDKKRPPRPFYIPRIPYK
-744 RSFVRRLGLKS
+744 F
-755 SKYWNLY
+755 Y
-762 CVGKDSKKR
+762 SKK
-771 IKPADIP
+771 
-778 GIPSRVYKLSG
+778 G
-789 WSSMGDWL
+789 WCGWGDWFGKSYVQAHSL
-797 GTGVIASGTIKY
+797 RSYPSYGRASLLARTLKLKGMREYDKFIQIHKNDKKY
-809 RPYERARSFVRSLGL
+809 YSMLHPN
-824 KSVAEWTLYI
+824 
-834 HGRYGQKQKLP
+834 
-845 KDIPMSPSVR
+845 PMSF

-862 GFGDWLGTGTIAP
+862 GWPHWLGDSYERKAIRPLVDFQKA
-875 FLRKYRSLRSSKK
+875 RKYVHRL
-888 WANSLGL
+888 NL
-895 KTVSEWKEYKKKNHL
+895 KTNASWRQLCRCKRLPSYIPHKPDWK
-910 PEDIPASPSLVYKN
+910 
-924 DGWKGFGDWLG
+924 
-935 SANISPFG
+935 
-943 RTFLTYKKARA
+943 
-954 ITRKL
+954 
-959 RLRTQSEWVLFS
+959 
-971 KGTHPRLGK
+971 
-980 RPFNIP
+980 
-986 SNPNLN
+986 
-992 YKGKG
+992 
-997 WRGWDDFLN
+997 
-1006 MKSYRKEYFL
+1006 YR
-1016 KKHLSYKAARAI
+1016 
-1028 ARKLGC
+1028 
-1034 TKSADWGAALKKIKK
+1034 D
-1049 QTSQSL
+1049 
-1055 VMPSR
+1055 
-1060 PKTYYA
+1060 
-1066 KKGWINWEDFLGY
+1066 KGWI
-1079 NKNKEYYKA
+1079 
-1088 IISKRYRP
+1088 
-1096 FKEAR
+1096 
-1101 AFARKRKYKSISE
+1101 
-1114 WRNLCV
+1114 
-1120 RKSKYDKKPRDIP
+1120 
-1133 SCPNFVYSGK
+1133 
-1143 GWVGWPNFLGTDQ
+1143 GWPNFLGTDR
-1156 KR
+1156 KKS